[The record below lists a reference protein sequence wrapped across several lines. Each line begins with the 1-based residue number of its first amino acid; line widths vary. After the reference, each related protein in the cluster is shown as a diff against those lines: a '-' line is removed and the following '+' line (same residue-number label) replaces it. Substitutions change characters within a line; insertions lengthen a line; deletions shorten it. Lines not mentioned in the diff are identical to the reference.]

1 MKTVGHPTARRDRIG
16 VIANIDYPGLQL
28 KGTGINLSIGIVH
41 RKKNW
46 NQLEY
51 RLKKLGLSLL
61 ESNLAAVLGGDIIC
75 YPFTFSPHRVPRT
88 AHHPH
93 CHLGRLAMAAMYCL
107 VWVRDLPFFPY
118 STYIY
123 IHTYR
128 AFCYCLN
135 NHFKVTC

>member
-107 VWVRDLPFFPY
+107 VWGPGPSFLSIFHIY
-118 STYIY
+118 IYIY
-123 IHTYR
+123 IHIELSVIVSTTTS
-128 AFCYCLN
+128 
-135 NHFKVTC
+135 K